1 MAITQ
6 RLSKLKVYATCMVT
20 SCSID
25 DGNGLYAFLV
35 LYCIDDGGG
44 LARMNAGAYS
54 SVTACVS
61 SARDYFEHV
70 IVLVTYNHDRILNL
84 IVLVTDLLMSSL
96 YNHRALAVDGKGDFF
111 KTKFGISSECCWS
124 QNVFNWH
131 QLHY

>member
-1 MAITQ
+1 
-6 RLSKLKVYATCMVT
+6 
-20 SCSID
+20 
-25 DGNGLYAFLV
+25 
-35 LYCIDDGGG
+35 
-44 LARMNAGAYS
+44 MNAGAYS

-111 KTKFGISSECCWS
+111 ETKFCISSECCWS
-124 QNVFNWH
+124 QNMFNGH
-131 QLHY
+131 ELHYQTRSCLVAKSGTKSRSVESHDEVLKALTQVEER